1 LQAVDEIIDETVR
14 RLEQYGI
21 LENTYIIY
29 STDNGF
35 HIGQH
40 RMQPGKSCGYEEDI
54 NIPLIIRGPR
64 IPAGETTDI
73 VTTHTDLAPTIFDII
88 GIPPRREFDGI
99 PIPLTQKAL
108 LEAKQNRYE
117 HVNVE
122 YWGYAVE
129 EGDYNSMQSPS
140 FMLYS
145 TYIFL

>member
-1 LQAVDEIIDETVR
+1 MQAVDEIIDETVR

-54 NIPLIIRGPR
+54 NIPLIIRGPG

-88 GIPPRREFDGI
+88 SIPPRQEFDGI
-99 PIPLTQKAL
+99 PIPLTQTAL

-129 EGDYNSMQSPS
+129 EGDYDSMQSPG